1 MGRIKKRIAAALT
14 QMQLAEN
21 AVSRLLIMKKSITL
35 DETSKLMLSEID
47 KAVNKL
53 RAASTE

>member
-1 MGRIKKRIAAALT
+1 MERIKKRIAAALT

-21 AVSRLLIMKKSITL
+21 EVSRLSIMKKPITL
-35 DETSKLMLSEID
+35 DETSNLMLSEID

-53 RAASTE
+53 RAASTQ